1 MQVSEDY
8 ERKLMKYKT
17 EDNHALIFLNFI
29 KNINLMH
36 LSITNQLNNNSVSLG
51 TKTHKIA
58 KNRLEILREK
68 LIKCNELNQQ
78 YLEKVNKYNDK

>member
-1 MQVSEDY
+1 
-8 ERKLMKYKT
+8 MKYKT